1 MYFNKTCKLQKKFFS
16 FSAFA
21 NTGKFQI
28 AKSHLEGTAPLN
40 FKLSLIAN
48 NLYTENLKREKKREK
63 KKLCSQR
70 SQAWMEGV
78 FSFCTGSFK
87 IKTLCRLVRIINLFQ
102 WLNLFYNI
110 FSV

>member
-48 NLYTENLKREKKREK
+48 NLYTENLKGEKKREK
-63 KKLCSQR
+63 KKTL
-70 SQAWMEGV
+70 
-78 FSFCTGSFK
+78 FTK
-87 IKTLCRLVRIINLFQ
+87 ISSMDGGCFFLLH
-102 WLNLFYNI
+102 W
-110 FSV
+110 